1 MTNKRADSDRDMQNE
16 QLRRMQ
22 TLAER
27 APWVLRVT
35 EHKDK
40 PAPVLVVK
48 ERFTPG
54 EDDNKNGKVT
64 GRKVL
69 KERGLLY
76 GQSLRRCLPVI
87 RSIVGNVC
95 DDAGIPL
102 ELQRFFNNGRIT
114 FRGNLP
120 LDEES
125 GAKLS
130 LIFKLQE
137 RVKDMDRV
145 ELIAWRVERFSREEA
160 VYWLT
165 RATGYGS
172 AVNRWAQAGMRVM
185 LGGQPD
191 DQAITRMLEKL
202 RR

>member
-1 MTNKRADSDRDMQNE
+1 MTVLETNIDFRAL
-16 QLRRMQ
+16 LRH
-22 TLAER
+22 

-35 EHKDK
+35 EYAEK

-48 ERFTPG
+48 ERLSLG
-54 EDDNKNGKVT
+54 EQENNNSNSPKST
-64 GRKVL
+64 L

-76 GQSLRRCLPVI
+76 GQPLRRCLPVI
-87 RSIVGNVC
+87 RKILSRVC
-95 DDAGIPL
+95 DEAGIPL
-102 ELQRFFNNGRIT
+102 ELHRFINDGRIT

-120 LDEES
+120 LDEEA

-160 VYWLT
+160 LYWVT
-165 RATGYGS
+165 RTTQFGEA
-172 AVNRWAQAGMRVM
+172 ANRWARAGMRIM
-185 LGGQPD
+185 LAGQPGD
-191 DQAITRMLEKL
+191 KAVLEMLEKM
-202 RR
+202 RT